1 MSQVVVLSSKPR
13 DNGMVEVRLSIDT
26 LGFTVHV
33 PAVLA
38 DSPDAMAT
46 YQVMAEG
53 VAAEHARLAA
63 IGDANR
69 AV

>member
-1 MSQVVVLSSKPR
+1 MSQVIVLESKPR
-13 DNGMVEVRLSIDT
+13 EGGMVEVKLSIDA

-38 DSPDAMAT
+38 DSPDAQVT
-46 YQVMAEG
+46 YQAMADQM
-53 VAAEHARLAA
+53 VREHERLAA